1 MMKKDKRLTLLAFAV
16 FAAVAASALG
26 GCKRLPPRPEGMPE
40 LYPCTMH
47 VTFGGEIVEGVRV
60 GLISDDPA
68 LKKWRAGGVTDAEGN
83 VVIKTAAY
91 YDGAAA
97 GTFKLSF
104 SKSED
109 RLGDT
114 LEEMQPL
121 SLIPLKYLPV
131 NTKLTVEIKP
141 EKNEFV
147 YELDGGQEVF
157 LVPKGS
163 VQPPKHK
170 R

>member
-16 FAAVAASALG
+16 FAALVTTALC

-131 NTKLTVEIKP
+131 NTQLTVEIKP

-157 LVPKGS
+157 PVPKGS